1 MSFESP
7 IYLVLLVLP
16 LLFIVAYLGKAS
28 QRDKYSLRW
37 TNVDAI
43 EHALLPSQ
51 ALFRHLGTFIY
62 TAALVILII
71 AAAGPVT
78 LSTEELSSTRVVI
91 ILDVS
96 TSMAATDI
104 SPTRLQ
110 SAIAAI
116 DQYIATVGP
125 EVEIG
130 LVTFA
135 ATATPIATPTYN
147 VAQIS
152 AGLKDIKTSAGTAT
166 GSAVYLGVKMLQTA
180 QGPVSGTGQERPSP
194 GALIIL
200 SDGSSNSG
208 RLTEPAIAAASKA
221 NIPISTISY
230 GTSSG
235 VLNQGD
241 KIISVP
247 SSATHLNKYSQG
259 TGGKSFAAGSDTK
272 LAQVFNNLTKATS
285 TQQVPTT
292 FSPILILI
300 ALILLLIVGVL
311 RVVWYNNLP

>member
-62 TAALVILII
+62 TAVLVILII

-152 AGLKDIKTSAGTAT
+152 AGLKDIKTFCYIRNG
-166 GSAVYLGVKMLQTA
+166 L
-180 QGPVSGTGQERPSP
+180 
-194 GALIIL
+194 
-200 SDGSSNSG
+200 D
-208 RLTEPAIAAASKA
+208 
-221 NIPISTISY
+221 
-230 GTSSG
+230 
-235 VLNQGD
+235 
-241 KIISVP
+241 
-247 SSATHLNKYSQG
+247 
-259 TGGKSFAAGSDTK
+259 
-272 LAQVFNNLTKATS
+272 
-285 TQQVPTT
+285 
-292 FSPILILI
+292 
-300 ALILLLIVGVL
+300 
-311 RVVWYNNLP
+311 